1 MRLIPVVVIKTPNSK
16 RVDPLLVQLEKISMV
31 ETTVIEATM
40 GYSLEYPCKASIQTE
55 ISSYGRALTQN
66 ERACAISH
74 MRAREILANFDFG
87 GIILEDDARI
97 LNPEAFVA
105 EARDFLRTHR
115 GKKHVLTLLSY
126 LKTPHGEKRRNSG
139 HNTFRLFAEAPL
151 AVGVAL
157 TPEAAKCLISAAAD
171 RSMTADWPISR
182 CVFFGLKTG
191 VIKHGDSETV
201 SMIGNVEDRVSSM
214 SARLISQCDLIGI
227 KRRLFQKIDTIRIQ
241 AKQS

>member
-1 MRLIPVVVIKTPNSK
+1 M
-16 RVDPLLVQLEKISMV
+16 
-31 ETTVIEATM
+31 
-40 GYSLEYPCKASIQTE
+40 
-55 ISSYGRALTQN
+55 
-66 ERACAISH
+66 
-74 MRAREILANFDFG
+74 
-87 GIILEDDARI
+87 
-97 LNPEAFVA
+97 
-105 EARDFLRTHR
+105 
-115 GKKHVLTLLSY
+115 
-126 LKTPHGEKRRNSG
+126 KTPHGEKRRNSG